1 MKRKLT
7 AVDKVRRY
15 MAKSPTA
22 KPQDIA
28 AALGIP
34 VTTVYVSRNT
44 LKRSGKLPT
53 AKPKAPKVS
62 VAKQAALDLVNQ
74 PPHYTVG
81 GIETIAYIKAKL
93 TPEEFRGYLKGNVLK
108 YASRANYKDN
118 PIQDIDKMVWYA
130 HALQEA
136 V

>member
-7 AVDKVRRY
+7 AVDKVRRH
-15 MAKSPTA
+15 MAKNPKA
-22 KPQDIA
+22 KPKDIA
-28 AALGIP
+28 VALGLPI
-34 VTTVYVSRNT
+34 TTVYVSRNT
-44 LKRSGKLPT
+44 LKKTGKLPT
-53 AKPKAPKVS
+53 AKPKASKAQQP
-62 VAKQAALDLVNQ
+62 APDLVNQ

-108 YASRANYKDN
+108 YASRANHKNN
-118 PIQDIDKMVWYA
+118 PTQDIDKMVWYA

-136 V
+136 A

>member
-15 MAKSPTA
+15 MVKDPAA

-34 VTTVYVSRNT
+34 IATVYVARNT
-44 LKRSGKLPT
+44 LKKSGKLPT
-53 AKPKAPKVS
+53 VKPKALKVS
-62 VAKQAALDLVNQ
+62 MAKQAAPDLVNQ

-108 YASRANYKDN
+108 YASRANHKDN
-118 PIQDIDKMVWYA
+118 PAQDIDKMVWYA

-136 V
+136 A

>member
-15 MAKSPTA
+15 MVKDPAA

-34 VTTVYVSRNT
+34 IATVYVSRNT
-44 LKRSGKLPT
+44 LKKSGKLPT
-53 AKPKAPKVS
+53 AKPKARM
-62 VAKQAALDLVNQ
+62 AKQITLDLVNQ

-108 YASRANYKDN
+108 YASRANHKDN
-118 PIQDIDKMVWYA
+118 PAQDIDKMVWYA

-136 V
+136 A